1 YDMKPDA
8 PAEVRGEFRP
18 VRTSVPGVQICE
30 HLPRM
35 AGLMHKVALV
45 RSMHHANHLH
55 DSAST
60 EALTGR
66 PSPNG
71 DREEF
76 AAIPQFFP
84 CHGATLS
91 YLWRDRHLD
100 VPHAALPWLF
110 HNVVDVPCQGGGF
123 LGATYDPLQ
132 ISVDPETRSYRAGA
146 LATPEEFPLAQI
158 EQRRSLLAAL
168 ESGTPGGEAAP
179 AARQL
184 RRFYDR
190 AYRLLGSEALRRA
203 LDLTREP
210 AKVRERYG
218 FGPAPVA
225 VGEGGGGG
233 NGAEM

>member
-1 YDMKPDA
+1 
-8 PAEVRGEFRP
+8 
-18 VRTSVPGVQICE
+18 
-30 HLPRM
+30 
-35 AGLMHKVALV
+35 
-45 RSMHHANHLH
+45 
-55 DSAST
+55 
-60 EALTGR
+60 
-66 PSPNG
+66 
-71 DREEF
+71 
-76 AAIPQFFP
+76 
-84 CHGATLS
+84 S

-132 ISVDPETRSYRAGA
+132 ISVDLETRSYRAGA
-146 LATPEEFPLAQI
+146 LATPEEFPLSQI

-168 ESGTPGGEAAP
+168 ESGTSGGEAAP

-233 NGAEM
+233 NGAEMGVARQMRGQNLLLARRLVEAGVPFVNVYDFKQQGQNWGAHFQGANQHKRVRLPPADRA